1 MSTKSNLETSTSLKP
16 SNNESLLEK
25 KNLKKI
31 KNNLLNLQK
40 IEVASFNP
48 LKVKVYKDEK
58 EEQKDETKI
67 KIPSTFKSYSEDYK
81 KNKGFI
87 NKNESGFIISS
98 NVNSVQTEQ
107 IESSDLVNSEW
118 KFVFVLGI
126 VNFKILAI
134 LL

>member
-1 MSTKSNLETSTSLKP
+1 MSTESNLETNTSLKTL
-16 SNNESLLEK
+16 SNESLLDN

-58 EEQKDETKI
+58 EDQKDETKI
-67 KIPSTFKSYSEDYK
+67 KIPLTFKSYLEDYK
-81 KNKGFI
+81 KNKGLI
-87 NKNESGFIISS
+87 NKNESGFIIPS

-107 IESSDLVNSEW
+107 IESSDLVNSE
-118 KFVFVLGI
+118 
-126 VNFKILAI
+126 
-134 LL
+134 